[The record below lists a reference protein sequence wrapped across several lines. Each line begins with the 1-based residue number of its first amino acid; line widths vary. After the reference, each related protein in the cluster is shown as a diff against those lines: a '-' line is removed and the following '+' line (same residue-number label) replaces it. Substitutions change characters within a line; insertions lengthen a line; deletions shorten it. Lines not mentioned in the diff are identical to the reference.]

1 MVFDLGNKI
10 DLARSFVALETL
22 KSRFVEL
29 DLQTELLLSI
39 TKFGV
44 DFLEHVCGL
53 AKQILFDVGHVD

>member
-1 MVFDLGNKI
+1 M
-10 DLARSFVALETL
+10 ALEIL

-39 TKFGV
+39 TNFGV

-53 AKQILFDVGHVD
+53 AKQILFDVVFEHVD